1 MGSGASRTSSN
12 HFKPHHPNHHRH
24 HNEDNHS
31 LLIMDN
37 DSKIE
42 LVIEGVSS
50 TPQSAGNG
58 TIRSSIATPQR
69 HQQQQQQRHSQGRL
83 NSVSRSVSSS
93 RRGSIKPNGTVEISK
108 SMDADFLD
116 GSVSARRQS
125 EYRSL
130 SASNITRASLVTMLG
145 RSFSTRHAGDHDE
158 DDSFIGSMLRDNST
172 QSLSAS
178 SLLKGDDLLS
188 FHGDILLDGK
198 PLLVSLMI
206 NNMDELVI
214 FTSDLKSKFYVYET
228 SYQRFLQRFY
238 SNDDSAASLSA
249 QSRHRRMLDMLT
261 SAFSS
266 QSYSIASDLE
276 ASSSLR
282 MTLTLR
288 YPPEDIDKTVIFRL
302 FEHVPD
308 LTDLS
313 SQMVNSSFCKLV
325 TSFYAYY
332 QGFSKH
338 VRATFHRTNI
348 VPSFA
353 VNTDYGTVGPLEES
367 GNSEPSEDG
376 VVRIEKDDEDKQ
388 NPTKTHNTST
398 PPTSSI
404 EPLTPTT
411 QNTTSDRVNL
421 MSVIHPQDSMLMSNP
436 QDPMTTSL
444 SLQQP
449 EEPPTLQVQE
459 VIKFLQQILQNESI
473 TCIDKPK
480 LFLVIQTIAKTLDV
494 SEEEPKPAQVSHDT
508 EVNAFISTFVKP
520 RTREKA
526 GWKTIANLI
535 RVGNIFKR
543 QPIEGALS
551 LLESNPDVQECM
563 NNIERY
569 DFDIFVLND
578 ASKGNPL
585 YVVVHYFLRKYN
597 LIEHFNIDKEILHTF
612 LRHVELN
619 YGTNPFHNHIHAAD
633 VLHTFMFILE
643 TTGII
648 PLLSLEELLAVILAA
663 AVHDFQHPGTTNQFQ
678 IQSCSDLAITYND
691 KSVLESHHVASFY
704 DLLKNEKYNILKGLT
719 PKQRRYV
726 REIVIGLVSATDLS
740 FQQGFMNQMQ
750 AMMDV
755 GKQTSDLEQEK
766 IFFLKMCL
774 KVADTSNTSKPLFL
788 HLPWINRLQQEFF
801 LQGDKE
807 KERQMDGSPFMDRE
821 KSNVAKCQYSF
832 IEYVTLP
839 LVTLFVQK
847 FKECHIILE
856 YSILVKEF
864 WASHIGV
871 TTLAEVEQLIRKEF
885 EKNGREPSYSH
896 LNIYPINPIAP
907 MHN

>member
-1 MGSGASRTSSN
+1 MGSGASRTSN
-12 HFKPHHPNHHRH
+12 HFKPQQHHQHQHQHHNNINN
-24 HNEDNHS
+24 NEDNHS
-31 LLIMDN
+31 LMIMDN
-37 DSKIE
+37 ESKIE
-42 LVIEGVSS
+42 LVIEGVPSTPQSGIFRSIASSS
-50 TPQSAGNG
+50 TPQ
-58 TIRSSIATPQR
+58 
-69 HQQQQQQRHSQGRL
+69 HYQQQQQQYLSQAPPTSYSL
-83 NSVSRSVSSS
+83 SVSSS
-93 RRGSIKPNGTVEISK
+93 RRQSLKPTNGNNAEISK
-108 SMDADFLD
+108 SLDADFRD
-116 GSVSARRQS
+116 GSLSARRQH

-145 RSFSTRHAGDHDE
+145 RSFSTRHASGDHD
-158 DDSFIGSMLRDNST
+158 DDESFVGSILRENST
-172 QSLSAS
+172 QSFAGS
-178 SLLKGDDLLS
+178 SLLRADDLLS

-206 NNMDELVI
+206 NNMDELII

-238 SNDDSAASLSA
+238 SNDDSAISLSA

-266 QSYSIASDLE
+266 QSYSLASDLE
-276 ASSSLR
+276 TSSSLR
-282 MTLTLR
+282 MSLTLR

-302 FEHVPD
+302 FEHIPD

-348 VPSFA
+348 VPSFT
-353 VNTDYGTVGPLEES
+353 VNTDYGTVGPLEE
-367 GNSEPSEDG
+367 SEPSEDG

-388 NPTKTHNTST
+388 NQTTKTQNTST
-398 PPTSSI
+398 PPTTSI
-404 EPLTPTT
+404 EPPSPT
-411 QNTTSDRVNL
+411 QNISDSVNL
-421 MSVIHPQDSMLMSNP
+421 MYMIHPQDTSMSMS
-436 QDPMTTSL
+436 M

-449 EEPPTLQVQE
+449 EEPPTMQVQE
-459 VIKFLQQILQNESI
+459 VIKFLQQIHQNESI
-473 TCIDKPK
+473 TCIDKQK
-480 LFLVIQTIAKTLDV
+480 LSLVIQTIAKTLDV
-494 SEEEPKPAQVSHDT
+494 SEEEQKPTQVSHDN

-520 RTREKA
+520 RTKEKA

-543 QPIEGALS
+543 QPLEGALS

-563 NNIERY
+563 KNVERY

-597 LIEHFNIDKEILHTF
+597 LIEHFNIDKEVLHTF

-643 TTGII
+643 AIGII

-663 AVHDFQHPGTTNQFQ
+663 TMHDFQHPGTTNQYQ

-704 DLLKNEKYNILKGLT
+704 TLLKNDKYNILRGLT
-719 PKQRRYV
+719 AKQRRYV
-726 REIVIGLVSATDLS
+726 REIVIGLVGATDLS

-755 GKQTSDLEQEK
+755 GKQNSELLAQEK
-766 IFFLKMCL
+766 IFFLKMSL

-807 KERQMDGSPFMDRE
+807 KELHLDGSPFMDRDR
-821 KSNVAKCQYSF
+821 SNVAKCQHSF

-864 WASHIGV
+864 WTCHIGV
-871 TTLAEVEQLIRKEF
+871 TTLSEVEQLIRKEF
-885 EKNGREPSYSH
+885 EKTGRELSYSH
-896 LNIYPINPIAP
+896 INIYPINPIAP
-907 MHN
+907 LHN